1 MDTPVTFSADH
12 TPSTLLGWGQEWAVA
27 WKNEEGDWVRGEM
40 TSEDAARRE
49 AELRL
54 GAVVISREVSGW
66 CDSPVY
72 EPRGEYEGGMDA
84 VVAQIIEEE
93 NAVVRAGLLR
103 GADIAV
109 THMQAPGQRM
119 AHRISCLSLRDGF
132 DRTLAWPTRFRQRL
146 QEDSSFRPALPTLMT
161 LREARALI
169 KLRSCKMCAPNI
181 GGGETPPTSTLF
193 AEGLKSHHIGRI
205 LTNEHGLEIGTVQ
218 KVILTRSAETAGR
231 FDADVVTVVT
241 ENGTVQLG
249 PRTRMQVRAVVDT
262 PAAFARESAVRAR
275 VGLPVRG

>member
-1 MDTPVTFSADH
+1 MDTPVTFSPFH
-12 TPSTLLGWGQEWAVA
+12 TPTFSSGSDIEWAVA
-27 WKNEEGDWVRGEM
+27 SQNAEGDWVRGEM

-49 AELRL
+49 AELRP

-72 EPRGEYEGGMDA
+72 EQRAEYDGVMDA
-84 VVAQIIEEE
+84 LVAQIIDEE

-109 THMQAPGQRM
+109 THMHSPSQRM

-132 DRTLAWPTRFRQRL
+132 DRTVAWPTRFRERL
-146 QEDSSFRPALPTLMT
+146 QENSSFRPALPTLMT
-161 LREARALI
+161 RSEARALI

-181 GGGETPPTSTLF
+181 GGGEVPRTSTLF
-193 AEGLKSHHIGRI
+193 AEGLKSRHIGRV
-205 LTNEHGLEIGTVQ
+205 LADEHGLEIGTIQ
-218 KVILTRSAETAGR
+218 KVILPRSAETAGR

-262 PAAFARESAVRAR
+262 PAALARESAVRAR